1 MLNLNTLRVSGLVAL
16 FFAALPSALAQ
27 APTGPG
33 LRGSVSDPSG
43 ASVPGAVVQLRG
55 PGGEQRRSTDA
66 GGQYAFATLTAGKYQ
81 LRVIAKGFTVT
92 ERRDVEI
99 TAQMVFDA
107 QLQILADATVLNVED
122 EANSVTADAA
132 NNGGAL
138 VLKEKE
144 LAALSDDPDELSQ
157 QLQAMA
163 GPGAGP
169 GGGQIFIDG
178 FSGGQLPPKSSIREI
193 RLNSNPFSAEYDRP
207 GFGRIEILTRPGSD
221 KIRGQAFFQYNDQ
234 HLNARS
240 PLLATALPPY
250 RQNFLGANLS
260 GPIQKNKSSF
270 GFDFDRRDITENAF
284 ILATNL
290 DSSFNPQTVN
300 RAVTTPQTRTS
311 ITPRLDYTLN
321 ATNTL
326 VARYQF
332 SRGTSQKQGIGDFSL
347 ESLANDS
354 SNTEQ
359 SLQLT
364 ETSIVNA
371 NMVNETRFQYIRSK
385 FETVATGTTP
395 TLNVQGAFSSGS
407 SPVGRSGTSQ
417 NNFELANISTLT
429 RGTHLMKAGLRLRNS
444 SLDSTSQSNFNGTFS
459 FLGGRAPQLDS
470 NFAAIAGTSIQLTA
484 LQVYQRTLQLQARNL
499 STAQIRA
506 LGGGATQFSL
516 SAGTPLTSVSLFDI
530 GFFFNDDWR
539 IRPNFTLSYGLRY
552 ETQTNI
558 SDNSN
563 WAPRIGIAWG
573 IDSRGGKQGKTV
585 LRAGLGTF
593 FDRVSANNTLSAERF
608 NGVTQQ
614 SYLILNPDFFPTLP
628 SLSSLASGQ
637 QPQRLQPLYSGIRA
651 PRQWQANLGLDRQI
665 NKYLRLSANYTT
677 TRGIHLLNTR
687 NINTPISG
695 AYPFG
700 DRVIRNLTESAGL
713 SRNNQLSLSPN
724 LNYKKVFLFG
734 FYQLSY
740 GRSNNEGQPADPYN
754 LRAEWG
760 PSSFGDIRHRAIMG
774 TSVPMPWKVSLNPFV
789 SMSSGAPYNLTT
801 GRDPFGTGSTNIRPS
816 LTSNSAP
823 ACTGTELKFVPDF
836 GCFNLNPTPGT
847 SIDRNSGRGPSNV
860 SISLRLSRTWAFGR
874 KGESG
879 PQNGGMMGPGGGG
892 PPPGVGGG
900 GMRGGGGPG
909 GGGPPPGMFGGA
921 QTGFK
926 YNLTVSINAN
936 NAINKVNYAPPSGDL
951 SSPYFGQYR
960 ALAGGFGPFGGGNST
975 SNRKISLQL
984 RFSF

>member
-99 TAQMVFDA
+99 TAPMVFDA

-326 VARYQF
+326 VARYQV

-364 ETSIVNA
+364 ETAIVNA

-628 SLSSLASGQ
+628 SLSPPKL
-637 QPQRLQPLYSGIRA
+637 PQDMRHP
-651 PRQWQANLGLDRQI
+651 
-665 NKYLRLSANYTT
+665 SA
-677 TRGIHLLNTR
+677 
-687 NINTPISG
+687 
-695 AYPFG
+695 
-700 DRVIRNLTESAGL
+700 
-713 SRNNQLSLSPN
+713 
-724 LNYKKVFLFG
+724 
-734 FYQLSY
+734 
-740 GRSNNEGQPADPYN
+740 
-754 LRAEWG
+754 
-760 PSSFGDIRHRAIMG
+760 
-774 TSVPMPWKVSLNPFV
+774 
-789 SMSSGAPYNLTT
+789 
-801 GRDPFGTGSTNIRPS
+801 
-816 LTSNSAP
+816 
-823 ACTGTELKFVPDF
+823 
-836 GCFNLNPTPGT
+836 
-847 SIDRNSGRGPSNV
+847 
-860 SISLRLSRTWAFGR
+860 TW
-874 KGESG
+874 
-879 PQNGGMMGPGGGG
+879 
-892 PPPGVGGG
+892 
-900 GMRGGGGPG
+900 
-909 GGGPPPGMFGGA
+909 
-921 QTGFK
+921 
-926 YNLTVSINAN
+926 
-936 NAINKVNYAPPSGDL
+936 
-951 SSPYFGQYR
+951 
-960 ALAGGFGPFGGGNST
+960 
-975 SNRKISLQL
+975 
-984 RFSF
+984 

>member
-1 MLNLNTLRVSGLVAL
+1 MLNLNTLRVSGLVAF
-16 FFAALPSALAQ
+16 FFAALPSVLAQ

-33 LRGSVSDPSG
+33 LRGAVSDPSG

-99 TAQMVFDA
+99 TAPMVFDA

-354 SNTEQ
+354 SNTEH

-364 ETSIVNA
+364 ETAIVNA
-371 NMVNETRFQYIRSK
+371 NMVNETRF
-385 FETVATGTTP
+385 
-395 TLNVQGAFSSGS
+395 
-407 SPVGRSGTSQ
+407 
-417 NNFELANISTLT
+417 
-429 RGTHLMKAGLRLRNS
+429 
-444 SLDSTSQSNFNGTFS
+444 
-459 FLGGRAPQLDS
+459 
-470 NFAAIAGTSIQLTA
+470 
-484 LQVYQRTLQLQARNL
+484 
-499 STAQIRA
+499 
-506 LGGGATQFSL
+506 
-516 SAGTPLTSVSLFDI
+516 
-530 GFFFNDDWR
+530 
-539 IRPNFTLSYGLRY
+539 
-552 ETQTNI
+552 
-558 SDNSN
+558 
-563 WAPRIGIAWG
+563 
-573 IDSRGGKQGKTV
+573 
-585 LRAGLGTF
+585 
-593 FDRVSANNTLSAERF
+593 
-608 NGVTQQ
+608 
-614 SYLILNPDFFPTLP
+614 
-628 SLSSLASGQ
+628 
-637 QPQRLQPLYSGIRA
+637 
-651 PRQWQANLGLDRQI
+651 
-665 NKYLRLSANYTT
+665 
-677 TRGIHLLNTR
+677 
-687 NINTPISG
+687 
-695 AYPFG
+695 
-700 DRVIRNLTESAGL
+700 
-713 SRNNQLSLSPN
+713 
-724 LNYKKVFLFG
+724 
-734 FYQLSY
+734 
-740 GRSNNEGQPADPYN
+740 
-754 LRAEWG
+754 
-760 PSSFGDIRHRAIMG
+760 
-774 TSVPMPWKVSLNPFV
+774 
-789 SMSSGAPYNLTT
+789 
-801 GRDPFGTGSTNIRPS
+801 
-816 LTSNSAP
+816 
-823 ACTGTELKFVPDF
+823 
-836 GCFNLNPTPGT
+836 
-847 SIDRNSGRGPSNV
+847 
-860 SISLRLSRTWAFGR
+860 
-874 KGESG
+874 
-879 PQNGGMMGPGGGG
+879 
-892 PPPGVGGG
+892 
-900 GMRGGGGPG
+900 
-909 GGGPPPGMFGGA
+909 
-921 QTGFK
+921 
-926 YNLTVSINAN
+926 
-936 NAINKVNYAPPSGDL
+936 
-951 SSPYFGQYR
+951 
-960 ALAGGFGPFGGGNST
+960 
-975 SNRKISLQL
+975 
-984 RFSF
+984 